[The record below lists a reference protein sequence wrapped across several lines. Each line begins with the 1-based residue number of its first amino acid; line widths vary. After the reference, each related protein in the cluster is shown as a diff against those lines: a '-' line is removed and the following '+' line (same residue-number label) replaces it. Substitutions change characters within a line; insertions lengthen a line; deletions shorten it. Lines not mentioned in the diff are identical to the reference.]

1 MAEIKRLQLGVANRF
16 TVGLFVGLEHRQ
28 NRKKLFKAANN
39 FLKSD
44 LQTNFFP
51 IYRTGAPT
59 KQALDRKTQIKQR
72 TCGAWRGTAQNPTK

>member
-44 LQTNFFP
+44 LQTIFFLF
-51 IYRTGAPT
+51 IGLEHRQNRFSIG
-59 KQALDRKTQIKQR
+59 KRK
-72 TCGAWRGTAQNPTK
+72 